1 MLDRSIE
8 RAAFREKKS
17 ELDGQIAMQK
27 RWLAGLKAA
36 EDFAETEERIEEMKS
51 FLNINEMTE
60 EVWDR
65 FVEKVVVFPDKR
77 LEIHW
82 NFEE

>member
-1 MLDRSIE
+1 
-8 RAAFREKKS
+8 
-17 ELDGQIAMQK
+17 MQK

-36 EDFAETEERIEEMKS
+36 EDFAEIEEQIEEMKS
-51 FLNINEMTE
+51 FMDITEMTE

-65 FVEKVVVFPDKR
+65 FVEKVVVYPDKR
-77 LEIHW
+77 LEICW